1 MCTTKNLV
9 IFFHIVILAVL
20 LSNEIIL
27 ASGEEVEESSYDH
40 CFQLCVEGVYGPQKC
55 FEDCYDRGF
64 ARGDC
69 VNPTAKDPRRCCCNN

>member
-1 MCTTKNLV
+1 MGTTKNLV
-9 IFFHIVILAVL
+9 IFFHIVILTVL
-20 LSNEIIL
+20 FNEIIL
-27 ASGEEVEESSYDH
+27 VSGEEVEEFPYDH

-69 VNPTAKDPRRCCCNN
+69 ANPTAKDPRRCCCNN